1 MGSYNAIKEAS
12 RKYNA
17 PQNAASTFAI
27 GGTAGIITVY
37 ATQPLDT
44 IKTRAQSAAG
54 ANPAQAF
61 SSVLRDSGITGFWK
75 GSSMRL
81 GRLVLSGGIIFTV
94 YEQTLALLQFSTP
107 QPAII

>member
-12 RKYNA
+12 RRYNL

-54 ANPAQAF
+54 ASPTQAF
-61 SSVLRDSGITGFWK
+61 ASILKDSGALGFWK

-94 YEQTLALLQFSTP
+94 YEQTLSLMYLTTP
-107 QPAII
+107 HHQY